1 MFALYECAACVVAV
15 MVGSTLLFG
24 AWVMVILTIEGARFM
39 TRTWQEL
46 TLGATRMIGRWM
58 VVEPREP

>member
-1 MFALYECAACVVAV
+1 MLAIYECAACVLAV
-15 MVGSTLLFG
+15 VIGATLLFT
-24 AWVMVILTIEGARFM
+24 ACAMFLLTIEGGRIAA
-39 TRTWQEL
+39 RTWQEL